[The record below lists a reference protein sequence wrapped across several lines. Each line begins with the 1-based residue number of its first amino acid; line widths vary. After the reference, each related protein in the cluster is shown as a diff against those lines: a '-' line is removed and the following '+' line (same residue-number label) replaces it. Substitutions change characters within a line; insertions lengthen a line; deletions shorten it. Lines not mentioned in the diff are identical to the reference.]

1 LYPHRSPPTCFLRP
15 EAGIRKPGWIETT
28 DRRTW
33 ITAIE
38 ILVLGAVLIT
48 VTGSWIALLVGGPIL
63 MHLGWSAL
71 TSVPVGA
78 VPGPPPGLGERR
90 RNHHLRYR
98 VVAFLNEVQRVEEFV
113 QSAKSA
119 GLPRHQ
125 VERNLRSAEHRLQS
139 TAAEVVKVVG
149 QAGV

>member
-1 LYPHRSPPTCFLRP
+1 
-15 EAGIRKPGWIETT
+15 
-28 DRRTW
+28 
-33 ITAIE
+33 
-38 ILVLGAVLIT
+38 VLGAVL
-48 VTGSWIALLVGGPIL
+48 VAASGGSLALLVGGPIL
-63 MHLGWSAL
+63 LHLGWSAL

-113 QSAKSA
+113 QSSKSA

-125 VERNLRSAEHRLQS
+125 VEKNLRSAEHRLRS